1 MFNLTMS
8 VMNAVS
14 DADGDGFVDASSD
27 YKLFRDGLAVP
38 LTNRNG
44 RTFSDNTSSL
54 WNAIKA
60 ISSETGFQVLLQGS
74 ARFNGRFRI
83 WDVDSSGVLSSFS
96 RWTTTSQAL
105 NDGWESL
112 FGDLIQPDG
121 VIGNP
126 VITAPVATPTPTP
139 TPTAGFSSSDGYGQ
153 VSASEAFEELL
164 NIDLPNAPT
173 LGGNFWGLDNIN
185 VPEVWAGGNGF
196 TGVKGAG
203 ATVAII
209 DTGVDLDHPEF
220 SGRIVAGYDFVD
232 GDTIPDD
239 IDGHGTH
246 IAGTIAGR
254 HDDSF
259 GISGVAPAANIMP
272 IRVLGDDG
280 EGWNSD
286 IVAGI
291 RWAVNN
297 GADVINL
304 SLGGDQYSRS
314 MAEALRFATE
324 RGSVVVMA
332 AGNHG
337 AQSPDYPAAHAADNG
352 IAVGAVDRNQ
362 NFADFSNKAGSNIL
376 DYVTAPGVRIY
387 SASPGG
393 GYAIY
398 SGTSMATPH
407 VSGIAALLKSHD
419 KSLTPETIET
429 LLTTTAENSS
439 GSRRTSSNIDVLTGQ
454 ANPKTITLDTISEF
468 NKSQLTV
475 RLIGSLNGDLMSRK
489 LTIKELKYDLKSNE
503 IIDELEVVPSTRKS
517 LIAVDLSDSHRLD
530 QASVLKN
537 WLESDLFNYFELDTQ
552 LTAI

>member
-1 MFNLTMS
+1 MQQHRIGLLLTLLEQ
-8 VMNAVS
+8 AC
-14 DADGDGFVDASSD
+14 GF
-27 YKLFRDGLAVP
+27 G
-38 LTNRNG
+38 
-44 RTFSDNTSSL
+44 
-54 WNAIKA
+54 
-60 ISSETGFQVLLQGS
+60 
-74 ARFNGRFRI
+74 
-83 WDVDSSGVLSSFS
+83 
-96 RWTTTSQAL
+96 
-105 NDGWESL
+105 
-112 FGDLIQPDG
+112 
-121 VIGNP
+121 
-126 VITAPVATPTPTP
+126 
-139 TPTAGFSSSDGYGQ
+139 
-153 VSASEAFEELL
+153 
-164 NIDLPNAPT
+164 
-173 LGGNFWGLDNIN
+173 
-185 VPEVWAGGNGF
+185 
-196 TGVKGAG
+196 
-203 ATVAII
+203 
-209 DTGVDLDHPEF
+209 H
-220 SGRIVAGYDFVD
+220 IVAGLFRSLHQVEDQRSIHQ
-232 GDTIPDD
+232 G
-239 IDGHGTH
+239 GR
-246 IAGTIAGR
+246 IAAVSANHQIAAIQG
-254 HDDSF
+254 
-259 GISGVAPAANIMP
+259 GIQAFEVEIFQTLGSCHFSGFSWSGLIG
-272 IRVLGDDG
+272 L
-280 EGWNSD
+280 
-286 IVAGI
+286 
-291 RWAVNN
+291 
-297 GADVINL
+297 L
-304 SLGGDQYSRS
+304 
-314 MAEALRFATE
+314 
-324 RGSVVVMA
+324 
-332 AGNHG
+332 
-337 AQSPDYPAAHAADNG
+337 PAAHAADNG

-552 LTAI
+552 VTAI